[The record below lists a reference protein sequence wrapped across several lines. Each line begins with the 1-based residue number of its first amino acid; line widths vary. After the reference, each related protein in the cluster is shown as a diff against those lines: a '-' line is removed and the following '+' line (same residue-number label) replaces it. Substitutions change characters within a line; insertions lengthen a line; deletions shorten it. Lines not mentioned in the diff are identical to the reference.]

1 VVLLI
6 FLLVCSTQT
15 FAQGA
20 RGIPPSPPQKSGQ
33 AGKARPV
40 GLESKEPD
48 QTEERAALSN
58 DPASQDA
65 EAPVQESRESRIEAR
80 QAKKSKES
88 HPRQSNKAEKYI
100 RQLEGALLEDS
111 AGLSPAIGSVYHGG
125 GLALGANY
133 RKYFGDN
140 TFWNVRGLYS
150 FKNYKLAEAKAE
162 SRDHL
167 GKRLSFG
174 TRLGWRDATQVGYY
188 GLGPQTQQEAR
199 ANFRFQ
205 ESSVDAHVLFK
216 PVRWVPLKATV
227 AYEHFNTT
235 RGEGTAPSIE
245 TRYTPQSA
253 PGLGADPT
261 YLHSQLSAGIDWRQA
276 ADYTRKGGLYRA
288 TFHDYQS
295 RNGGIYS
302 FQRLDGDLIQHVPL
316 LRETWVLSM
325 RGRVQTTLNDNDL
338 VPYFLL
344 PALGSGSTLRA
355 FATDRFRDR
364 HSLLMNAEFRW
375 IPNPFGFD
383 MALFYDAGKVT
394 SRRRDL
400 NFKGLKS
407 DVGIGARFHGPFST
421 PLRLELA
428 VGNEGWKL
436 VVAANAVF

>member
-1 VVLLI
+1 VVFLI
-6 FLLVCSTQT
+6 FLVVCSTQI
-15 FAQGA
+15 FAQSS
-20 RGIPPSPPQKSGQ
+20 RGLPSSPPSQREQ
-33 AGKARPV
+33 AGKAKPA
-40 GLESKEPD
+40 SHKSDEPD
-48 QTEERAALSN
+48 QTEQLAALSTEA
-58 DPASQDA
+58 ASQDA
-65 EAPVQESRESRIEAR
+65 AAPVQESRAAQIEAR
-80 QAKKSKES
+80 QVEKSKES
-88 HPRQSNKAEKYI
+88 HPRQTNKAEKWI
-100 RQLEGALLEDS
+100 RQFEGVLLEDS

-125 GLALGANY
+125 GVALGANY

-140 TFWNVRGLYS
+140 TFWNVKALYS
-150 FKNYKLAEAKAE
+150 IRNYKLVEAKTE

-174 TRLGWRDATQVGYY
+174 SRLGWRDATQVGYY
-188 GLGPQTQQEAR
+188 GLGTNTQQEAR

-205 ESSVDAHVLFK
+205 ETSLDGHAVFK
-216 PVRWVPLKATV
+216 PVRWVPLKASV

-235 RGEGTAPSIE
+235 QGQGLAPSIE
-245 TRYTPQSA
+245 TRYTPQST

-276 ADYTRKGGLYRA
+276 ADYTRKGGLYQA
-288 TFHDYQS
+288 TFHDY
-295 RNGGIYS
+295 RNNGRGIFS

-325 RGRVQTTLNDNDL
+325 RGRVQTTLDDNDL

-364 HSLLMNAEFRW
+364 HSLLMSAEFRW
-375 IPNPFGFD
+375 IPNPFGLD

-428 VGNEGWKL
+428 VGNEGWK
-436 VVAANAVF
+436 VVFSANAAF